1 MAWQTAAATVP
12 ARVLSFI
19 VPAFNEEFEL
29 PATIAAIRRAVS
41 GFTAEPSPQSSQR
54 STRSRSRGGREA
66 PGEGNYIYEIVVVDD
81 ASTDGTT
88 EIARKA
94 GAQVVGINRRQ
105 IAAARNAGARA
116 ARGDVM
122 FFIDADT
129 RINREHIVGAMD
141 ALRAGCAGGSARI
154 ATDGSIPRWGRV
166 FLKVFCA
173 IYFANNLGAG
183 AFLFTTRENFE
194 KIGGFD
200 EELFIGEEVYFSL
213 ALRKLGRFK
222 ILREPIVT
230 SGRKLRMY
238 SARKILGRSFAIIL
252 RGKRAA
258 RSRDGLE
265 LWYEGRRETKPT

>member
-1 MAWQTAAATVP
+1 MAWQAAVATVP

-19 VPAFNEEFEL
+19 VPAYNEEFEL
-29 PATIAAIRRAVS
+29 PDTIAAIRRAVS

-66 PGEGNYIYEIVVVDD
+66 PGEGNYSYEIVVVDD
-81 ASTDGTT
+81 ASTDATA
-88 EIARKA
+88 ELARKA
-94 GAQVVGINRRQ
+94 GAHVVGINRRQ

-116 ARGDVM
+116 ARGDVL
-122 FFIDADT
+122 FFVDADT
-129 RINREHIVGAMD
+129 RINRRHVDD
-141 ALRAGCAGGSARI
+141 ALAALNAGYAGGSARI
-154 ATDGSIPRWGRV
+154 VIDGAIPLWGRIFV
-166 FLKVFCA
+166 KIFCV

-183 AFLFTTRENFE
+183 AFLFTSRENFE

-200 EELFIGEEVYFSL
+200 EQLFIGEEVYFSL

-222 ILREPIVT
+222 ILPEPIVT

-238 SARKILGRSFAIIL
+238 SARTVLGRSFGIIV

-258 RSRDGLE
+258 QSRDRLD
-265 LWYEGRRETKPT
+265 LWYEGKRETRST